1 MATYTYT
8 AVDDLGQ
15 RIRGSAVADSEDH
28 LEVTLAGRGQHLV
41 RLEAPVKSLS
51 QVRIFDRITPRD
63 VIFFTSQLATVI
75 GTGVNLVDGLND
87 IESRVR
93 KAPMQ
98 KVLKAVRDDI
108 EKGSSLS
115 QAVSR
120 HPSAFDD
127 FYVNVVRAGEATGS
141 VDRTLEDLVR
151 QLEWREDLK
160 NRMREVTT
168 YPLIVVGLLTIV
180 MTVFVSFTIPR
191 VMRVY
196 EQMQSRIEL
205 PLPTLVIVTVATL
218 VQTYWLVILAALAVA
233 FIAVRL
239 QAHTEHGRA
248 RQDHFILRLPL
259 VGEVARKVALSRFA
273 HYLGTLHQ
281 AGLEVAPSLTL
292 VERLIGNA
300 WLSRQFRRA
309 VGRVT
314 AGESL
319 SGALAAVGEF
329 PPIVIQMIAIGER
342 TGRMSKALEHV
353 RIYYD
358 KEVDRTI
365 RRSLTLFGPV
375 MMIVLASVFVLMAL
389 AYYLPLFR
397 LLRVIPVSPQLQ

>member
-15 RIRGSAVADSEDH
+15 RIRGSAVADSEGQLDDM
-28 LEVTLAGRGQHLV
+28 LAGRGQHLV
-41 RLEAPVKSLS
+41 RLETPATNLS
-51 QVRIFDRITPRD
+51 QVRILERITPRD

-75 GTGVNLVDGLND
+75 GTGVNLVDGLKD
-87 IESRVR
+87 IESRLR

-98 KVLKAVRDDI
+98 KVVKAVREDI
-108 EKGSSLS
+108 ETGSSLS

-141 VDRTLEDLVR
+141 IDRTLDDLVR

-180 MTVFVSFTIPR
+180 ITVFVSFTIPR
-191 VMRVY
+191 IMRVY
-196 EQMQSRIEL
+196 EQMRSRIEL
-205 PLPTLVIVTVATL
+205 PLPTLVIMTVSNFIQA
-218 VQTYWLVILAALAVA
+218 YWIVILAA
-233 FIAVRL
+233 IAVVLIAFRL
-239 QAHTEHGRA
+239 EVQTERGRV
-248 RQDHFILRLPL
+248 RLDRLLLRLPL

-273 HYLGTLHQ
+273 HYLGSLHQ
-281 AGLEVAPSLTL
+281 SGLEVAPSLTL

-300 WLSRQFRRA
+300 WLSRQFHRA
-309 VGRVT
+309 VDRVT

-342 TGRMSKALEHV
+342 TGRMSKALEDV

-365 RRSLTLFGPV
+365 RQSLTLFGPI

-397 LLRVIPVSPQLQ
+397 LLRLIPVSPQLQ